1 MRCIIHPYIVAM
13 HGVAVDKEPV
23 LIVMEL
29 MAKGE
34 LRKFLQKKTSTPKQ
48 KLNWVAEAAYGL
60 AYLHS
65 RNFIH
70 RDIAARNCL
79 LASNNV
85 LKIGD
90 FGLTREGEIYQMATT
105 RKLPIKWIPPEIIV
119 NNTFSFKS
127 DVWSFGIL
135 GK

>member
-1 MRCIIHPYIVAM
+1 M

-29 MAKGE
+29 
-34 LRKFLQKKTSTPKQ
+34 
-48 KLNWVAEAAYGL
+48 
-60 AYLHS
+60 
-65 RNFIH
+65 
-70 RDIAARNCL
+70 
-79 LASNNV
+79 

-90 FGLTREGEIYQMATT
+90 FGLTREGDIYHMATT